1 MLVSNADVLGGEK
14 YDDGPFTWGYIILD
28 ESHKIKTPNKTS
40 KCIRSIPAN
49 YGYICTGTAVQN
61 NLMEIWSL
69 FDYTHQGELLGTRKT
84 FEIEC
89 AKPNVRAREKDA
101 KKLPNFHFLE
111 GFWSTKSVK
120 AYLSICFMI
129 MDLLV
134 IKEIKISYI
143 FFSPLFS
150 HSSILPKSP

>member
-1 MLVSNADVLGGEK
+1 MVLVWLHPPGRIA
-14 YDDGPFTWGYIILD
+14 
-28 ESHKIKTPNKTS
+28 
-40 KCIRSIPAN
+40 
-49 YGYICTGTAVQN
+49 
-61 NLMEIWSL
+61 
-69 FDYTHQGELLGTRKT
+69 GTRKT

-89 AKPNVRAREKDA
+89 AKPIVRAREKDA
-101 KKLPNFHFLE
+101 KKLPNFHFLK

-120 AYLSICFMI
+120 AYLSICFII

-150 HSSILPKSP
+150 HSSILPKSPWNKNPFSLHCFRVYPNGLLDGVGSLWLVCTVGTVCAITWSQISNFS